1 MKNTALNKSGK
12 SRIPIN
18 IPNILSVIRILLT
31 PLFVIFL
38 FKDFYNLALLI
49 FAIAAI
55 SDILDGLF
63 ARYLNQRTALGSYL
77 DPVADKL
84 LLTSAFII
92 LAVVEMV
99 PGWLAVIVISRD
111 ILIIL
116 GVVIF
121 SIENVSLVIK
131 PSIASKCTTVAQVS
145 TILFV
150 LLNPDIPG
158 AYIMRWSFY
167 WLTAGLTIT
176 SGLHY
181 LYIGMNIVQKG
192 SGNNRA

>member
-1 MKNTALNKSGK
+1 LKNAPSNKS
-12 SRIPIN
+12 SIPIN
-18 IPNILSVIRILLT
+18 IPNVLSVIRILLT

-92 LAVVEMV
+92 LAVVKMV

-131 PSIASKCTTVAQVS
+131 PSVASKCTTVVQIS

-150 LLNPDIPG
+150 LLNPAIPG

-167 WLTAGLTIT
+167 WLTVGLTIM

-192 SGNNRA
+192 SGNNRT

>member
-92 LAVVEMV
+92 LAVVKMV

-176 SGLHY
+176 SGFHY

>member
-1 MKNTALNKSGK
+1 MKNIILNKSK
-12 SRIPIN
+12 IPIN
-18 IPNILSVIRILLT
+18 IPNILSVIRILLV
-31 PLFVIFL
+31 PLFVISL
-38 FKDFYNLALLI
+38 FRDFYGLALLI

-55 SDILDGLF
+55 SDVLDGLL
-63 ARYLNQRTALGSYL
+63 ASSYL

-84 LLTSAFII
+84 LLVSAFII
-92 LAVVEMV
+92 LAVVKMV

-121 SIENVSLVIK
+121 SIENVGIAIK

-150 LLNPDIPG
+150 LLNPAISG
-158 AYIMRWSFY
+158 SYIMRWFLY
-167 WLTAGLTIT
+167 WITAGLTIT

-181 LYIGMNIVQKG
+181 L
-192 SGNNRA
+192 

>member
-1 MKNTALNKSGK
+1 MKNVPSNKS
-12 SRIPIN
+12 SIPIN

-92 LAVVEMV
+92 LAVVKMV

-131 PSIASKCTTVAQVS
+131 PRIASKCTTVAQVS

>member
-38 FKDFYNLALLI
+38 FRDFYDLALLI

-131 PSIASKCTTVAQVS
+131 PSIASKCTTVAQGS

>member
-1 MKNTALNKSGK
+1 LKNTASNKLGK
-12 SRIPIN
+12 SSIPIN
-18 IPNILSVIRILLT
+18 IPNILSVIRILLV

-38 FKDFYNLALLI
+38 FRDFYDLALLI

-55 SDILDGLF
+55 SDVLDGLL
-63 ARYLNQRTALGSYL
+63 ARHLNQRTQLGSYL

-84 LLTSAFII
+84 LLASAFII
-92 LAVVEMV
+92 LAVVKMV

-111 ILIIL
+111 ILITL

-121 SIENVSLVIK
+121 SIENVSIAIK

-150 LLNPDIPG
+150 LLNPAIPG
-158 AYIMRWSFY
+158 TYIIRWFLY

-181 LYIGMNIVQKG
+181 FYIGMNIVQKG
-192 SGNNRA
+192 SENNLT

>member
-1 MKNTALNKSGK
+1 MKNTVLNKSGK

-38 FKDFYNLALLI
+38 LKNFYNLALLI

-63 ARYLNQRTALGSYL
+63 ARYLNQRTHLGSYL
-77 DPVADKL
+77 DPLADKL

-92 LAVVEMV
+92 LAVVKMV

-131 PSIASKCTTVAQVS
+131 PSVASKCTTVAQVS

-150 LLNPDIPG
+150 LLNPAIPG
-158 AYIMRWSFY
+158 AYIMRWSLY
-167 WLTAGLTIT
+167 WLTVGLTIT

-181 LYIGMNIVQKG
+181 LYIGMNIVQRG
-192 SGNNRA
+192 SGNNRT

>member
-1 MKNTALNKSGK
+1 MKNVPSNKS
-12 SRIPIN
+12 SIPIN

-38 FKDFYNLALLI
+38 FRDFYNLALLI

-92 LAVVEMV
+92 LAVVKMV

-121 SIENVSLVIK
+121 SIENVSLAIK
-131 PSIASKCTTVAQVS
+131 PSFVSKCTTVAQVS

-192 SGNNRA
+192 SANNRT

>member
-181 LYIGMNIVQKG
+181 LYIGMNIIQKG

>member
-1 MKNTALNKSGK
+1 MKYHKT
-12 SRIPIN
+12 
-18 IPNILSVIRILLT
+18 VILLV
-31 PLFVIFL
+31 PLFVISL
-38 FKDFYNLALLI
+38 FRDFYGLALLI

-55 SDILDGLF
+55 SDVLDGLL
-63 ARYLNQRTALGSYL
+63 ARRLNQRTQLGSYL

-84 LLTSAFII
+84 LLVSAFII
-92 LAVVEMV
+92 LAVVKMV

-121 SIENVSLVIK
+121 SIENVGIAIK

-150 LLNPDIPG
+150 LLNPAISG
-158 AYIMRWSFY
+158 SYIMRWFLY
-167 WLTAGLTIT
+167 WITAGLTIT

-181 LYIGMNIVQKG
+181 L
-192 SGNNRA
+192 

>member
-12 SRIPIN
+12 SKIPIN
-18 IPNILSVIRILLT
+18 IPNILSVIRILLV
-31 PLFVIFL
+31 PLFVISL
-38 FKDFYNLALLI
+38 FRDFYNLALLI

-55 SDILDGLF
+55 SDVLDGLL
-63 ARYLNQRTALGSYL
+63 ARHLNQRTQLGSYL

-84 LLTSAFII
+84 LLASAFII
-92 LAVVEMV
+92 LAVVKMV

-111 ILIIL
+111 VLIIL

-121 SIENVSLVIK
+121 SIENVSFAIK
-131 PSIASKCTTVAQVS
+131 PSIVGKCTTVAQIS

-158 AYIMRWSFY
+158 AYIVRCSLY

-192 SGNNRA
+192 TGNNRA

>member
-1 MKNTALNKSGK
+1 
-12 SRIPIN
+12 
-18 IPNILSVIRILLT
+18 
-31 PLFVIFL
+31 
-38 FKDFYNLALLI
+38 LI
-49 FAIAAI
+49 
-55 SDILDGLF
+55 
-63 ARYLNQRTALGSYL
+63 QRTALGSYL

-92 LAVVEMV
+92 LAVVKMV

-131 PSIASKCTTVAQVS
+131 PRIASKCTTVAQVS

>member
-1 MKNTALNKSGK
+1 MKNTASNKSGK
-12 SRIPIN
+12 SGIPIN
-18 IPNILSVIRILLT
+18 IPNVLSLIRILLV

-38 FKDFYNLALLI
+38 FKNFYNLALLI

-55 SDILDGLF
+55 SDILDGLL
-63 ARYLNQRTALGSYL
+63 ARCLDQRTKLGSYL

-92 LAVVEMV
+92 LAVVKMV

-111 ILIIL
+111 VLITL

-121 SIENVSLVIK
+121 SIENISIAIK
-131 PSIASKCTTVAQVS
+131 PSTVSKCTTVAQIS

-150 LLNPDIPG
+150 LLNPDIPR
-158 AYIMRWSFY
+158 AYIVRWSLY

-192 SGNNRA
+192 AGNNRV